1 MTRIGA
7 TIVAVAA
14 TLVGNVF
21 AEQKSSPANGDLFW
35 KKLEA
40 RVDEIAERFDG
51 VMGIAIVDL
60 TDERAILKNADQ
72 VFPTASSIKIAILLE
87 LYRQEQQARGG
98 TQGKAKLD
106 DVYTFDPKDLVE
118 DSQIMAG
125 LTAGVT
131 RVTNRDLA
139 QFMVAVSDN
148 AAANVLIDRVGRENV
163 NVMLRGLG
171 LA

>member
-14 TLVGNVF
+14 TLAGNVF

-60 TDERAILKNADQ
+60 VDERAILKNADQ

-87 LYRQEQQARGG
+87 LYRQEQQAQARNAGG
-98 TQGKAKLD
+98 KR
-106 DVYTFDPKDLVE
+106 
-118 DSQIMAG
+118 S
-125 LTAGVT
+125 
-131 RVTNRDLA
+131 
-139 QFMVAVSDN
+139 
-148 AAANVLIDRVGRENV
+148 
-163 NVMLRGLG
+163 
-171 LA
+171 